1 MEKKPYLVQLGFEHP
16 NTGHWQ
22 AAGTTVEMTE
32 GEATQLLL
40 SGYLIVKPA
49 AAAAKAVKGK

>member
-1 MEKKPYLVQLGFEHP
+1 MEKIEYLVQLGFEHP
-16 NTGHWQ
+16 NTGHWL
-22 AAGTTVEMTE
+22 AAGSTVEMTE

-49 AAAAKAVKGK
+49 AKTSKGK

>member
-1 MEKKPYLVQLGFEHP
+1 MEKTEYMVQLGFEHP

-22 AAGTTVEMTE
+22 AAGSTVEMAE

-49 AAAAKAVKGK
+49 AKASKGK

>member
-1 MEKKPYLVQLGFEHP
+1 MEKIDYLVQLGFEHP
-16 NTGHWQ
+16 NTSHWL
-22 AAGTTVEMTE
+22 AAGSTVEMTE

-49 AAAAKAVKGK
+49 AKTSKGK